1 MKLRTITLILL
12 VITLFSTALSAE
24 YILGVQTL
32 DETAVLMVC
41 IEDKVYADLGDV
53 LIKAIWEVNGEIEH
67 LNCKDYKIWEN
78 M

>member
-1 MKLRTITLILL
+1 ML

-24 YILGVQTL
+24 YVLGVQTL

-53 LIKAIWEVNGEIEH
+53 FILFT
-67 LNCKDYKIWEN
+67 
-78 M
+78 